1 MAKGTIKG
9 SFSGTSASNVYP
21 QIEWSSSSSIA
32 NNTSSVTA
40 VLYFVRA
47 SSYWKSYNLSGHSV
61 AISINGNSSSAN
73 RKFDLRSTSKY
84 EVWHRTVT
92 VAHGSDGKK
101 SITIKAS
108 SGSTGISLGSYSV
121 SGTATLDTIP
131 RATQPSVASTSAMGT
146 NVTLNLP
153 RANSSFTHTVKYSN
167 AGHDKTWTGV
177 GASLTY
183 NFPVDEWAQKIQKST
198 SNGGIWTVTTY
209 NGSQNLGTKS
219 VSMRLTIPDSVVP
232 TTSNFTI
239 ADGNA
244 KAQAVLGDG
253 TNFVQRVSVLNVSIT
268 ASGVSGSWIT
278 TSETVI
284 GGKTYTGTANSGRSV
299 SINLNE
305 LSGLVGTQAVKVRT
319 KDSRGRWSGY
329 VTQSFNIWAYAS
341 PTINAAIERVNNTTQ
356 IKFTKSAK
364 VSSIVIGNVEK
375 NTYTAKTEYKVSTDT
390 TWSTAKTETN
400 AFVTVTIDG
409 FAIDKSY
416 DIRLTLTD
424 KFTSTSTTTTIST
437 SKVLLDFYRDTGVGI
452 GKLYEPGNGV
462 LDVGGDITADD
473 GLLRINNTHSVYASP
488 NMQDWLMNDPATKAI
503 VSMNYANDGTNELTL
518 KGVGGV
524 EYFSQPIHTVK
535 DQPIS
540 VTFEYT
546 QPAINQS
553 SSDGG
558 VWVYFLDQP
567 FAGTATTT
575 GIVKPG
581 LGAMTNKTFTVNGT
595 GNGETMYLVFRTG
608 GVADGIQYNFKVK
621 IIDEQVSGTTAY
633 SQTALGAGALSLSAA
648 SSSGI
653 GVGGSLSAYDLSM
666 MNLVGSLLWTGYGFM
681 TDVQTITPSM
691 PMSKCLNGWVL
702 TWSKYADGA
711 PNEAEFVYTY
721 IPKFHG
727 STRSGR
733 GVSCVVPDFNGGKAL
748 NKYLYVTDTTLK
760 GNAKNDDGELAGYVM
775 REVRA
780 W

>member
-73 RKFDLRSTSKY
+73 RKFDLRSTSKC
-84 EVWHRTVT
+84 EVWRRTVT

-121 SGTATLDTIP
+121 SGTANLDTIP
-131 RATQPSVASTSAMGT
+131 RATQPSVASSSAMGT

-153 RANSSFTHTVKYSN
+153 RASSSFTHTVKYGN
-167 AGHDKTWTGV
+167 AGHEKTWTGV

-284 GGKTYTGTANSGRSV
+284 GGKTYTSTANSGRSV

-305 LSGLVGTQAVKVRT
+305 LSGLAGTQAVKVRT
-319 KDSRGRWSGY
+319 KDSRGRWSSY
-329 VTQSFNIWAYAS
+329 VTQSFNIWAYTS
-341 PTINAAIERVNNTTQ
+341 PIISAAIERVDNTTQ
-356 IKFTKSAK
+356 IEFTKSAK

-375 NTYTAKTEYKVSTDT
+375 NTYTAKTEYRVSNAT

-400 AFVTVTIDG
+400 AFATVTIDG

-437 SKVLLDFYRDTGVGI
+437 SKVLLDFYRDLGVGI
-452 GKLYEPGNGV
+452 GKLYEPGDGV
-462 LDVGGDITADD
+462 LDIGGDVTVNAGLLSVNGSSQSAQVSAEDLVTYNRKDTLTNTVNFKDGSIRYTRQGSQVNAGFSFTLLSDAGWVALASIPKGYTPASLISVGTTCPSLSYQGHFCTVYPNESGWRLIPNSGQGSGGFQGSVSYTTYDDYPLADAQGGGHNYVYNTANGFSASGDGSSNQCPAGISNITFNPEILGNMATIQFNVVISNYVSGSFVRLKMNDAVGVWSSFGEFNNISGNTTKLVQWKGTLLPLKDGGKAEIDFNTDLKADIKITQ
-473 GLLRINNTHSVYASP
+473 LRINKGSSYQGWA
-488 NMQDWLMNDPATKAI
+488 PA
-503 VSMNYANDGTNELTL
+503 
-518 KGVGGV
+518 
-524 EYFSQPIHTVK
+524 
-535 DQPIS
+535 
-540 VTFEYT
+540 
-546 QPAINQS
+546 
-553 SSDGG
+553 
-558 VWVYFLDQP
+558 
-567 FAGTATTT
+567 
-575 GIVKPG
+575 
-581 LGAMTNKTFTVNGT
+581 
-595 GNGETMYLVFRTG
+595 
-608 GVADGIQYNFKVK
+608 
-621 IIDEQVSGTTAY
+621 
-633 SQTALGAGALSLSAA
+633 
-648 SSSGI
+648 
-653 GVGGSLSAYDLSM
+653 
-666 MNLVGSLLWTGYGFM
+666 
-681 TDVQTITPSM
+681 
-691 PMSKCLNGWVL
+691 
-702 TWSKYADGA
+702 
-711 PNEAEFVYTY
+711 
-721 IPKFHG
+721 
-727 STRSGR
+727 
-733 GVSCVVPDFNGGKAL
+733 
-748 NKYLYVTDTTLK
+748 
-760 GNAKNDDGELAGYVM
+760 
-775 REVRA
+775 
-780 W
+780 

>member
-84 EVWHRTVT
+84 EVWRRTVT

-121 SGTATLDTIP
+121 SGTANLDTIP
-131 RATQPSVASTSAMGT
+131 RATQPSVASSSAMGT

-153 RANSSFTHTVKYSN
+153 RASSSFTHTVKYSN

-209 NGSQNLGTKS
+209 NGSQSLGTKS

-253 TNFVQRVSVLNVSIT
+253 TNFVQRVSVLNVSIS
-268 ASGVSGSWIT
+268 AAGVSGSWIT

-284 GGKTYTGTANSGRSV
+284 GGKTYTSTANSGRSV

-319 KDSRGRWSGY
+319 KDSRGRWSSY
-329 VTQSFNIWAYAS
+329 VTQSFNIWAYTL
-341 PTINAAIERVNNTTQ
+341 PTINAVIERVNNTTQ

-375 NTYTAKTEYKVSTDT
+375 NTYTTKTEYRLSNAT
-390 TWSTAKTETN
+390 TWTTAKTETN
-400 AFVTVTIDG
+400 AFATVTIDG

-437 SKVLLDFYRDTGVGI
+437 SKVLLDFYRDVGVGV
-452 GKLYEPGNGV
+452 GKLYEPGDGV
-462 LDVGGDITADD
+462 LDVGGDVTVNGGLLSVNGSSQSAQVSAEDLVTYERKVTPANTANFQNASIAYARKGNIVTMRLNFGLLSDAGWVTLSTIPVGYTPADTGSIGFTAAGTSYRGYFCGVYKSGGNWAILPTVGQGQGSYFGSITYETYDDYPLADAQGGGHNYVYNTAKGFFATGD
-473 GLLRINNTHSVYASP
+473 GGPNQYPSGISSISFNSEILGNMATIQFNIVISNYESGSFVRLKMNDAVGVWSSFGERNDISGNTTKLAQWKGMLPQLKDGGKAEIDFNTDLKADIKITQLRIN
-488 NMQDWLMNDPATKAI
+488 
-503 VSMNYANDGTNELTL
+503 
-518 KGVGGV
+518 KG
-524 EYFSQPIHTVK
+524 
-535 DQPIS
+535 
-540 VTFEYT
+540 
-546 QPAINQS
+546 
-553 SSDGG
+553 
-558 VWVYFLDQP
+558 
-567 FAGTATTT
+567 
-575 GIVKPG
+575 
-581 LGAMTNKTFTVNGT
+581 
-595 GNGETMYLVFRTG
+595 
-608 GVADGIQYNFKVK
+608 
-621 IIDEQVSGTTAY
+621 
-633 SQTALGAGALSLSAA
+633 
-648 SSSGI
+648 
-653 GVGGSLSAYDLSM
+653 SAY
-666 MNLVGSLLWTGYGFM
+666 
-681 TDVQTITPSM
+681 Q
-691 PMSKCLNGWVL
+691 GW
-702 TWSKYADGA
+702 A
-711 PNEAEFVYTY
+711 PA
-721 IPKFHG
+721 
-727 STRSGR
+727 
-733 GVSCVVPDFNGGKAL
+733 
-748 NKYLYVTDTTLK
+748 
-760 GNAKNDDGELAGYVM
+760 
-775 REVRA
+775 
-780 W
+780 

>member
-1 MAKGTIKG
+1 MASGSFNGT
-9 SFSGTSASNVYP
+9 FSGTAASNVYP
-21 QIEWSSSSSIA
+21 RIEWSSSSSIA

-47 SSYWKSYNLSGHSV
+47 SSYWKSYNLNGHSV
-61 AISINGNSSSAN
+61 AVSINGNSGSAN

-84 EVWHRTVT
+84 EVWRRTVT

-131 RATQPSVASTSAMGT
+131 RATQPSVASSSAMGT

-153 RANSSFTHTVKYSN
+153 RASSSFTHTVKYGN
-167 AGHDKTWTGV
+167 AGHEKTWTGV

-219 VSMRLTIPDSVVP
+219 VSMSLTIPDSVVP

-284 GGKTYTGTANSGRSV
+284 GGKTYTSTANSGRSV

-305 LSGLVGTQAVKVRT
+305 LSGLVGTQAIKVRT
-319 KDSRGRWSGY
+319 KDSRGRWSSY

-341 PTINAAIERVNNTTQ
+341 PTINAAIERVSNTTQ

-364 VSSIVIGNVEK
+364 VSSIVIGNAEK
-375 NTYTAKTEYKVSTDT
+375 NTYTAKTEYKASTDT

-400 AFVTVTIDG
+400 AFATVTIDG

-452 GKLYEPGNGV
+452 GKLYESGNGV
-462 LDVGGDITADD
+462 LDVGGDMTID
-473 GLLRINNTHSVYASP
+473 GSLNLNSTSVYAKVRAEDLALYTHRFVIADNANFKSGAVTYSRRGDIVIAFFKFNLLSDAGWVGFSP
-488 NMQDWLMNDPATKAI
+488 FHAGYKP
-503 VSMNYANDGTNELTL
+503 S
-518 KGVGGV
+518 
-524 EYFSQPIHTVK
+524 YFS
-535 DQPIS
+535 
-540 VTFEYT
+540 
-546 QPAINQS
+546 
-553 SSDGG
+553 
-558 VWVYFLDQP
+558 
-567 FAGTATTT
+567 GTAVACPSYSYQNQFCTVYPNNN
-575 GIVKPG
+575 GWRLIPG
-581 LGAMTNKTFTVNGT
+581 KGW
-595 GNGETMYLVFRTG
+595 
-608 GVADGIQYNFKVK
+608 
-621 IIDEQVSGTTAY
+621 
-633 SQTALGAGALSLSAA
+633 GAGS
-648 SSSGI
+648 
-653 GVGGSLSAYDLSM
+653 YQ
-666 MNLVGSLLWTGYGFM
+666 GFITYSTFDDYPL
-681 TDVQTITPSM
+681 TD
-691 PMSKCLNGWVL
+691 
-702 TWSKYADGA
+702 
-711 PNEAEFVYTY
+711 
-721 IPKFHG
+721 
-727 STRSGR
+727 
-733 GVSCVVPDFNGGKAL
+733 
-748 NKYLYVTDTTLK
+748 
-760 GNAKNDDGELAGYVM
+760 AK
-775 REVRA
+775 
-780 W
+780 